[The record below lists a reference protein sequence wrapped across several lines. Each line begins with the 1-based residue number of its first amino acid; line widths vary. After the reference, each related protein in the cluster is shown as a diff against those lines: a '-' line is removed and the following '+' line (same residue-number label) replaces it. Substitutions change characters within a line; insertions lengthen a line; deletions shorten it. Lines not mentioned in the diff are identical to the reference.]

1 MSNSPALV
9 HLQVSSLLNKLTMKN
24 FDSISDQIITWA
36 NRSRSQ
42 KDGRTL
48 IQVTRIVFDKA
59 LDNAPHS
66 EMYARLCRK
75 MMEQILPD
83 VQDESMK
90 GTEGKPIVGGQL
102 FRKYLIN
109 RCQEDF
115 ERGWASRE
123 AAAAAAAAA
132 AAKAGDDAAVLA
144 ANANK
149 NEDEIAL
156 YSDEYYAEQKAKR
169 RGLGLVKFIG
179 ELFKLQMLT
188 ERIMHE
194 CVKKLLG
201 NVDNPEEE
209 SIESLCVLLPT
220 VGELLET
227 PRAAP
232 YMDIYF
238 ARIRELSKN
247 PKISSRMQYMLL
259 VHSFPC
265 IACRE
270 WTNPF
275 IYRRSTSFASA
286 IGFLMLWPVRHR

>member
-1 MSNSPALV
+1 VLRDEDSAPRGIKRVSQTSSAGKKRMSNSPALV

-75 MMEQILPD
+75 MMEQISPD

-90 GTEGKPIVGGQL
+90 GTEGKPIAGGQL
-102 FRKYLIN
+102 FRKYLVN

-123 AAAAAAAAA
+123 AAVAVAAAAAA
-132 AAKAGDDAAVLA
+132 AAKAKAGDDAAVPA
-144 ANANK
+144 ANADK
-149 NEDEIAL
+149 KDEIAL

-169 RGLGLVKFIG
+169 RGLGLVKLIG

-194 CVKKLLG
+194 CVKRLLV
-201 NVDNPEEE
+201 NIDNPEEE
-209 SIESLCVLLPT
+209 DIESLCVLLST

-227 PRAAP
+227 PRAGP
-232 YMDIYF
+232 FMDIYF

-247 PKISSRMQYMLL
+247 PKVSSRMQYMLL
-259 VHSFPC
+259 VRSFPC
-265 IACRE
+265 IR
-270 WTNPF
+270 
-275 IYRRSTSFASA
+275 
-286 IGFLMLWPVRHR
+286 